1 MTCFVTRRPIG
12 YSKLKKRNSD
22 ANWRTNCTAPLV
34 GNARKS
40 VWKLESVSPF
50 LKVISRSILITNFD
64 FALLVD
70 LNTALEAASSNS
82 EVNQGQHVK
91 HVAQMKEL
99 RRKLDESET

>member
-1 MTCFVTRRPIG
+1 VDGFDPELR
-12 YSKLKKRNSD
+12 YKL
-22 ANWRTNCTAPLV
+22 P
-34 GNARKS
+34 
-40 VWKLESVSPF
+40 
-50 LKVISRSILITNFD
+50 
-64 FALLVD
+64 VD